1 LVEVREASE
10 QGIHLLRVVMGK
22 RTECKDRRRQQR
34 RPRAN
39 GPIAHLARRDMRILD
54 FAEQILERNTAR

>member
-1 LVEVREASE
+1 
-10 QGIHLLRVVMGK
+10 MGK
-22 RTECKDRRRQQR
+22 RTECEDRRRQQR

-54 FAEQILERNTAR
+54 FAEQILERNTARQISAYLMMAEQMLSRF